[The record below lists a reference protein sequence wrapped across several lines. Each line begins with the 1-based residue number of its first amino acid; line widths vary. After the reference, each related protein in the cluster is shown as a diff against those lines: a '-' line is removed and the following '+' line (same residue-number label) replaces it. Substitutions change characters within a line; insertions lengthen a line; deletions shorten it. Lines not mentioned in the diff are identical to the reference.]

1 MTQKEM
7 ILEYLQKVKKEG
19 LTAKEAEDYF
29 GCMRLAS
36 RISDLKRDGYFI
48 NSEKIKVRT
57 RRGFTWVSCYTLN
70 EG

>member
-1 MTQKEM
+1 MTQKQM
-7 ILEYLQKVKKEG
+7 ILDYLREAGTKG
-19 LTAKEAEDYF
+19 LTSKEAEDYF